1 MWAIIRG
8 MADKGT
14 SDRGRTDDRGE
25 ATSSKPADR
34 QRIRKLAQAALN
46 ADVTVEQ
53 LEGIIADMGETLEGL
68 GPTMTKMDA
77 TIERL
82 DATLVRMSGT
92 LDQVDTTVDRMAE
105 VVMRLERVVARVEV
119 LVGIGEAA
127 LRPLGAIESAG
138 RSVAAR
144 LGLR

>member
-1 MWAIIRG
+1 
-8 MADKGT
+8 MAD
-14 SDRGRTDDRGE
+14 RGDT
-25 ATSSKPADR
+25 TSSKPPER
-34 QRIRKLAQAALN
+34 QRIKKLAQAALN

-53 LEGIIADMGETLEGL
+53 LEGILTDMGETLEGL

-77 TIERL
+77 TIEKL

-92 LDQVDTTVDRMAE
+92 LDQVDATVDRMSD
-105 VVMRLERVVARVEV
+105 VVARLERVVARVEV

>member
-1 MWAIIRG
+1 MV
-8 MADKGT
+8 DT
-14 SDRGRTDDRGE
+14 S
-25 ATSSKPADR
+25 SSKPPER
-34 QRIRKLAQAALN
+34 QRIKKLAQAAFN

-68 GPTMTKMDA
+68 GPTMGNLDA
-77 TIERL
+77 TIEKL

-92 LDQVDTTVDRMAE
+92 LDNVDATVGRMSD
-105 VVMRLERVVARVEV
+105 VVARLERVVARVEV

-127 LRPLGAIESAG
+127 LRPLGALESAG

-144 LGLR
+144 FGLH